1 MKTFYI
7 EQLQIRNFGRIEN
20 EYIAFSP
27 GLNTIEHEHGDE
39 IKVAVRLLVDAFRFS
54 GDVCDFVTPDTKI
67 SGKIILGSKKYGISR
82 APIKKNSKKLD
93 KKIFLAEDLE
103 FSKEKQSKEEF
114 ELSSFDDSGN
124 DYSSKLMKYYNED
137 WFYKPGELSKLT
149 NKLSETEFF
158 RRQTRK
164 YINDFSPI
172 RLDSGKDFIFDIDKR
187 GSFYVRMPDSKE
199 HLEGYLN
206 GTEKEMYTLLSFI
219 NVLKFWQGINEVRDF
234 NHYDDPVIILDCLN
248 KIGAAGLDIIV
259 SEFKS
264 ISRQVIFINSVAHT
278 VPKVVHYIL

>member
-93 KKIFLAEDLE
+93 KKIFLAEDFE

-124 DYSSKLMKYYNED
+124 DYSSKLMNI
-137 WFYKPGELSKLT
+137 LQCLHL
-149 NKLSETEFF
+149 LSEENTIDYIRNLQISLAKLNFLGA
-158 RRQTRK
+158 RRE
-164 YINDFSPI
+164 N
-172 RLDSGKDFIFDIDKR
+172 
-187 GSFYVRMPDSKE
+187 
-199 HLEGYLN
+199 
-206 GTEKEMYTLLSFI
+206 TLMTL
-219 NVLKFWQGINEVRDF
+219 VQ
-234 NHYDDPVIILDCLN
+234 
-248 KIGAAGLDIIV
+248 
-259 SEFKS
+259 
-264 ISRQVIFINSVAHT
+264 
-278 VPKVVHYIL
+278 